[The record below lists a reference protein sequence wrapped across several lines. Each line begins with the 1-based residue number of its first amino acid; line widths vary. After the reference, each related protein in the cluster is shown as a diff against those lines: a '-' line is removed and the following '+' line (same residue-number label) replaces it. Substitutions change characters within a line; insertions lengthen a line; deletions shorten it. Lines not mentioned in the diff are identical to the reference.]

1 MMLPA
6 GTGTAGN
13 VAGTAGSTTF
23 IGGVIKK
30 GELVPKE
37 DQIGWN

>member
-13 VAGTAGSTTF
+13 VAGTAGPATF
-23 IGGVIKK
+23 KGGTIKK
-30 GELVPKE
+30 GEPATKE
-37 DQIGWN
+37 DQIKWN